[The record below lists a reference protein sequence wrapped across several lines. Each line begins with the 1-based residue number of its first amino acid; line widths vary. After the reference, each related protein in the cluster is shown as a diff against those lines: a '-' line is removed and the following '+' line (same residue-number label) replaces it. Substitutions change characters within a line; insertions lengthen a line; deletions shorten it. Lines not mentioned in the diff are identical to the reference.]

1 MSAPGEWLRRI
12 WYLLNRERLETSL
25 REEMAAH
32 REMMEEPVTFGNPL
46 QLRERSRD
54 VWGWSWLDAVGRDVR
69 FAVRG
74 LSRTPVFTLV
84 AIVSLALGLALAAST
99 VSVVNAYLI
108 RSLPYP
114 AADRLYH
121 VRYAPPGPWEPHG
134 MTGLDWK
141 SVEDVV
147 EFPIA
152 AVSDT
157 FHVSEG
163 GRTVSLRGLHAIPG
177 FLDGLGVSVV
187 AGRALSEQDFRE
199 GSEAVALI
207 GHSLWR
213 DRFGSDP
220 GAIGR
225 LIRAEL
231 ESRPAEPRTYRIV
244 GVLTPGFYYG
254 RDSRTSVELLVPQA
268 PPVRVYMVRLRA
280 GIPKAA
286 AERRLTEA
294 ARQAATAPI
303 PGDWTGVQL
312 ESARDRWI
320 GNLRP
325 VLFGI
330 TIAVSLVL
338 VIVCANVAVLILLR
352 SSQRQKEI
360 AVRLALGS
368 GWGHITRMLLTETSL
383 ICAAALAAGVAITAS
398 VLATLGPLIE
408 TQLGRPAPSAS
419 GITIDTTVLLIIGSI
434 SLLVTLALSLAPLRS
449 WGQGLTNALQQDA
462 RVSSEG
468 RSIRHLRSGLIAF
481 EIAGSLVL
489 LIGCSLM
496 IRSVVNMMS
505 TDFGFNPD
513 GLSRSRIML
522 RARNYPDAAAFRQFH
537 ERFAGRV
544 SERGSTVVFSSWPPF
559 VPPPDHLIQPDEGAG
574 INAGAI
580 AVSAGYF
587 STLGIPMRQGR
598 EFSSHEASAE
608 APVAVISETLARRL
622 WPDGSAL
629 GHRVKEVEL
638 TAGGANPGPWRTVV
652 GMAGDV
658 RQAYDDADRGD
669 FYVPKTPDGRFGSFY
684 VRSRRPAA
692 LLFDDLQQA
701 AADLDR
707 DAVINPPVLVADS
720 DQTLAGT
727 RFLTFMLTGF
737 AAIAAF
743 LAMLGVYGVTAY
755 AVQQR
760 RKEVA
765 IRMALGATE
774 RAVMEIFLR
783 QGGVLLGVGTTAG
796 LIGGAITSRVL
807 RHQVFGVE
815 SFAPS
820 IYAAAA
826 AVLLAAGF
834 AAVFW
839 AARKAALAH
848 PVSALNAN

>member
-1 MSAPGEWLRRI
+1 
-12 WYLLNRERLETSL
+12 
-25 REEMAAH
+25 
-32 REMMEEPVTFGNPL
+32 
-46 QLRERSRD
+46 
-54 VWGWSWLDAVGRDVR
+54 
-69 FAVRG
+69 
-74 LSRTPVFTLV
+74 
-84 AIVSLALGLALAAST
+84 
-99 VSVVNAYLI
+99 
-108 RSLPYP
+108 
-114 AADRLYH
+114 
-121 VRYAPPGPWEPHG
+121 
-134 MTGLDWK
+134 
-141 SVEDVV
+141 
-147 EFPIA
+147 
-152 AVSDT
+152 
-157 FHVSEG
+157 
-163 GRTVSLRGLHAIPG
+163 
-177 FLDGLGVSVV
+177 
-187 AGRALSEQDFRE
+187 
-199 GSEAVALI
+199 
-207 GHSLWR
+207 
-213 DRFGSDP
+213 
-220 GAIGR
+220 
-225 LIRAEL
+225 
-231 ESRPAEPRTYRIV
+231 
-244 GVLTPGFYYG
+244 
-254 RDSRTSVELLVPQA
+254 
-268 PPVRVYMVRLRA
+268 
-280 GIPKAA
+280 
-286 AERRLTEA
+286 
-294 ARQAATAPI
+294 
-303 PGDWTGVQL
+303 
-312 ESARDRWI
+312 
-320 GNLRP
+320 
-325 VLFGI
+325 
-330 TIAVSLVL
+330 
-338 VIVCANVAVLILLR
+338 
-352 SSQRQKEI
+352 
-360 AVRLALGS
+360 
-368 GWGHITRMLLTETSL
+368 
-383 ICAAALAAGVAITAS
+383 
-398 VLATLGPLIE
+398 
-408 TQLGRPAPSAS
+408 
-419 GITIDTTVLLIIGSI
+419 
-434 SLLVTLALSLAPLRS
+434 
-449 WGQGLTNALQQDA
+449 
-462 RVSSEG
+462 
-468 RSIRHLRSGLIAF
+468 
-481 EIAGSLVL
+481 
-489 LIGCSLM
+489 M